1 MYPKFKFFS
10 LLKSTPTTAGAQTT
24 MSKKNLLSEEKVPA
38 EVPIEEDV
46 PIEELSTAEEVVE
59 WEESDELSALKAEN
73 ERLRAENKKLI
84 YALGPLNLLLEEQ
97 QMLYNV
103 SGRTFTPVKLRSIN
117 VTKDDGKIV
126 FTLALKE
133 TFSVYTMNL
142 SEEIEVDNETVYK
155 LATLSDME
163 FLLFPH
169 SHHYCKALK
178 AMNNTVAKDLKLGD
192 G

>member
-10 LLKSTPTTAGAQTT
+10 LLKPTPITAGAQTT
-24 MSKKNLLSEEKVPA
+24 MSKKDLLSEE
-38 EVPIEEDV
+38 EVPIEEIEEEV
-46 PIEELSTAEEVVE
+46 PIEEVVD

-84 YALGPLNLLLEEQ
+84 SALEPVNLLLEEQ

-126 FTLALKE
+126 FTLTLKE
-133 TFSVYTMNL
+133 TFGVHTMDL
-142 SEEIEVDNETVYK
+142 SEEIKVDNETAYK
-155 LATLSDME
+155 LATLSRVE
-163 FLLFPH
+163 FLLFPQ